1 VHDWR
6 MDDLSEDHGRQLRR
20 PCGRVRGQRQ
30 ESIHVR
36 VCPTPS
42 MDWSYLAVALDT
54 TQPLAQGSGQT
65 VHYSHLR
72 ARALSRY
79 LIQSRAARL
88 VTRQSSPM
96 HDGPARLV
104 SRYNEFGVSSTGRGN
119 NGATLSL

>member
-1 VHDWR
+1 MFV
-6 MDDLSEDHGRQLRR
+6 SAQ
-20 PCGRVRGQRQ
+20 PPATC
-30 ESIHVR
+30 
-36 VCPTPS
+36 

-54 TQPLAQGSGQT
+54 SQPLAQGSGQT

-72 ARALSRY
+72 ARALLSRY
-79 LIQSRAARL
+79 LIQSNAARL